1 MKKYVRLALG
11 GGMLAAMIGLVG
23 CGDGASDG
31 LTAGADAER
40 AQNVSDAMKK
50 MGNMSA
56 PKKAPP
62 TVGKDA
68 SAPAQAGDAEAK

>member
-1 MKKYVRLALG
+1 MKKSVRLALG
-11 GGMLAAMIGLVG
+11 GGMLVALFGLVG
-23 CGDGASDG
+23 CGGGAEEG
-31 LTAGADAER
+31 LTSGADAER

-50 MGNMSA
+50 MGTMSA

-68 SAPAQAGDAEAK
+68 TAPAGDAEAK